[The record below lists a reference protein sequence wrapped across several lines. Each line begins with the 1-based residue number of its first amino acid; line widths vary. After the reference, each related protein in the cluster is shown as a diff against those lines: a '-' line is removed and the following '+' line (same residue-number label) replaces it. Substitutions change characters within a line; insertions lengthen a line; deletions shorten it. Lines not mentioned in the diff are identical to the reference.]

1 MFTNPDLATQL
12 AREHH
17 RELLAQASQRR
28 LRPRSRR
35 QAPARIT
42 RLLAAAIAR
51 AGSVAAQAT
60 GVIRPAGPHPLGEPA
75 AHTQAPEGSH

>member
-28 LRPRSRR
+28 LRHQNRR
-35 QAPARIT
+35 PAPARIT
-42 RLLAAAIAR
+42 RILAAAIAR

-60 GVIRPAGPHPLGEPA
+60 GAMWPAGPRPLGEPA
-75 AHTQAPEGSH
+75 AQAQASDGSH